1 MNTHPSFDA
10 EDSEVLK
17 NLVPEGAE
25 PGTPASAVPDDKEPS
40 TAPAPGDGAA
50 PAPEPAA
57 PAPAPADTPAPAP
70 APAPEPAPSPAP
82 APANE
87 GGSAKAA
94 LRASR
99 REERRLRSE
108 LERLQQENK
117 ALKNGQP
124 TKDGLEL
131 TDEELEDLKV
141 NFPTHYKIAMTA
153 RQLQD
158 NLKQQ
163 RQADPIQQEDF
174 EPPRYDPAIQE
185 VIDQVPQLQAWQYD
199 PASQDKF
206 ARAIEY
212 DQALEIDPDWKSKP
226 AAERFAEAARRAAA
240 ATAPTPSAAP
250 AAPRLDPAAV
260 IDAAPTDTPK
270 GLSDL
275 RGGGPAN
282 APALD
287 FSRMSDA
294 EIMAALPVS

>member
-10 EDSEVLK
+10 EDSEILK

-25 PGTPASAVPDDKEPS
+25 PGTPASAVPDDQTPS
-40 TAPAPGDGAA
+40 PAPAPGDGAA

-57 PAPAPADTPAPAP
+57 PAPAVDAP

-99 REERRLRSE
+99 REEKRLRGE
-108 LERLQQENK
+108 LEQLRAEYE

-124 TKDGLEL
+124 TSDGLEL
-131 TDEELEDLKV
+131 TDVELEELRTDYPAQYKV
-141 NFPTHYKIAMTA
+141 AMAA

-158 NLKQQ
+158 HLKKQQ
-163 RQADPIQQEDF
+163 RQPDPVQEDF
-174 EPPRYDPAIQE
+174 EPPRYDPAVQE

-199 PASQDKF
+199 AGSQDKF

-212 DQALEIDPDWKSKP
+212 DKALVVDPDWKDKP
-226 AAERFAEAARRAAA
+226 AAARFTEAARRAAQA
-240 ATAPTPSAAP
+240 FTPAPSAAP
-250 AAPRLDPAAV
+250 AAPRQNPADA
-260 IDAAPTDTPK
+260 IAAAPTDEPK

-275 RGGGPAN
+275 RGGGPAS

-287 FSRMSDA
+287 YARMTDA
-294 EIMAALPVS
+294 EIMASLPVT